1 MGEPA
6 FWWGATASS
15 VSAEGVA
22 PAADWSR
29 WERDGRAP
37 RSHDGAGFSV
47 DFRDDLAQLAR
58 LGLNS
63 IRLTVE
69 WARVE
74 PAPGRPDSDA
84 LDRYLDVVD
93 AAAAAGLAPWLT
105 LHHTSLPGWYLDD
118 EGGHADSTAR
128 RRWWARHVDRM
139 AEAFDGRAAGWCPV
153 EDPIGWA
160 VRGYGLGTRP
170 PGRTGAEQ
178 AAAAAEGA
186 MLALHEACRLL
197 RSGQQPVMAV
207 FGAPTVHPA
216 PADSREAQA
225 AVRAARRWDDLIWG
239 TWTRALQKGVL
250 QVPGRA
256 PVPAPCFETGPEVF
270 GLSHDHPVGVTGSG
284 RLTSWPASARR
295 SAAGFAPEP
304 AELAEAVHRAIGAV
318 SDGRSVVVAAHGVPT
333 SDDDWRDALLGEAL
347 AEVADARGAG
357 LRGYFHD
364 SAVDGY
370 EWTLGFNAPRGLFT
384 RGRAVKPSARRLSA
398 AAGVDAKAGLNAEES
413 TRDQASSAPQA

>member
-1 MGEPA
+1 MIASGSDRE
-6 FWWGATASS
+6 FMWGAGASS

-22 PAADWSR
+22 PAADWSV

-37 RSHDGAGFSV
+37 RSGDGAGFAL

-58 LGLNS
+58 LGLDS
-63 IRLTVE
+63 LRLTVE

-84 LDRYLDVVD
+84 LDRCLDIAD
-93 AAAAAGLAPWLT
+93 AAAAEGLGVWVT

-118 EGGHADSTAR
+118 EGGHADETAR

-139 AEAFDGRAAGWCPV
+139 AEAFDGRAAGWCPI

-170 PGRTGAEQ
+170 PGRRSPEATAE
-178 AAAAAEGA
+178 AAEGA

-197 RSGQQPVMAV
+197 ESGPQPVMAV
-207 FGAPTVHPA
+207 FGAPTVHA
-216 PADSREAQA
+216 A
-225 AVRAARRWDDLIWG
+225 AVDREHSDAAAAEARRWDELLWG
-239 TWTRALQKGVL
+239 TWTRALREGAVE
-250 QVPGRA
+250 VPGRK
-256 PVPAPCFETGPEVF
+256 PVPAPHFERGPGLV
-270 GLSHDHPVGVTGSG
+270 GLSHDHPVGVTETGALAG
-284 RLTSWPASARR
+284 WPASARR

-304 AELAEAVHRAIGAV
+304 AELGEAVHRAIDAV
-318 SDGRSVVVAAHGVPT
+318 PGRGVVVAAHGVPT
-333 SDDDWRDALLGEAL
+333 DDDDWRDTLLDASM
-347 AEVADARGAG
+347 AVVADAKASG

-370 EWTLGFNAPRGLFT
+370 EWSLGFSARRGLI
-384 RGRAVKPSARRLSA
+384 GRDRVVKPSAQRLASA
-398 AAGVDAKAGLNAEES
+398 AVSGLGTGRGGLGS
-413 TRDQASSAPQA
+413 PC

>member
-1 MGEPA
+1 M
-6 FWWGATASS
+6 WGAGASS

-22 PAADWSR
+22 PAADWSV

-37 RSHDGAGFSV
+37 RSGDGAGFAL

-63 IRLTVE
+63 LRLTVE
-69 WARVE
+69 WARME

-84 LDRYLDVVD
+84 LDRCLDIAD
-93 AAAAAGLAPWLT
+93 AAAAEGLGVWVT

-118 EGGHADSTAR
+118 EGGHADETAR

-139 AEAFDGRAAGWCPV
+139 AEAFDGRAAGWCPI

-170 PGRTGAEQ
+170 PGRRSPEATAE
-178 AAAAAEGA
+178 AAEGA

-197 RSGQQPVMAV
+197 ESGPQPVMAV
-207 FGAPTVHPA
+207 FGAPTVHA
-216 PADSREAQA
+216 A
-225 AVRAARRWDDLIWG
+225 AVDREHSDAAAAEARRWDELLWG
-239 TWTRALQKGVL
+239 TWTRALREGAVE
-250 QVPGRA
+250 VPGRR
-256 PVPAPCFETGPEVF
+256 PVPAPHFERGPGLV
-270 GLSHDHPVGVTGSG
+270 GLSHDHPVGVTETGALAG
-284 RLTSWPASARR
+284 WPASARR

-304 AELAEAVHRAIGAV
+304 AELGEAVHRAIDAV
-318 SDGRSVVVAAHGVPT
+318 PGRGVVVAAHGVPT
-333 SDDDWRDALLGEAL
+333 DDDDWRDTLLDASM
-347 AEVADARGAG
+347 AVVADAKASG

-370 EWTLGFNAPRGLFT
+370 EWSLGFSARRGLI
-384 RGRAVKPSARRLSA
+384 GRDRVVKPSAQRLA
-398 AAGVDAKAGLNAEES
+398 AAAVSGLGTGPEGLGS
-413 TRDQASSAPQA
+413 PC